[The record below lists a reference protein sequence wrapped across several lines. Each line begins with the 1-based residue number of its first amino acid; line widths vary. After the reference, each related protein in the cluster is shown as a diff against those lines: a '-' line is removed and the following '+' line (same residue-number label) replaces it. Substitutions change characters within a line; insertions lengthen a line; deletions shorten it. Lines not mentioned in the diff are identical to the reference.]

1 MRKLFPHIVLLL
13 AGILAGCA
21 AKEVLVPEKS
31 GALEMKGV
39 QAVIVDGTPTKAGT
53 VTPLVDYVG
62 RSKFKGN
69 DQIVFTKICRTDTP
83 LDAFTYPGSGDT
95 YTGIVFKAGNEG
107 GEASGWQRQTSDGGP
122 ERIYWT
128 DAASEHTFIAYGVPQ
143 DNAYD
148 WKSHVHTAESTSKT
162 YYIGSLGDPLVT
174 GDIDFSLTTEEQA
187 SYTAQENNVTVYKN
201 PKLENEDL
209 VIAYDTHMHAEP
221 GGSVALVQFY
231 HALSS
236 VRVVVN
242 ISGFS
247 SSSTAADNEAV
258 VSDMV
263 LLHQPT
269 MYAWEQSDFGVQPLR
284 SEDQAIIDGAWSDSN
299 TKPDYDQRKNIKLWI
314 PRPAGSGSNQSK
326 TFTFYG
332 ITTPQPQNYI
342 STLEDNDANRS
353 AELSFK
359 VTYPN
364 PLKPSTTVTSTYKA
378 SLKDVCF
385 DAGYNTTINISLNH
399 KNEKMTVGAEYEN
412 WQFVATPDVSELF
425 KNSTFLQDTD
435 RWVTGTANIPNVT
448 IVGDEKATAD
458 DATWLYKSGDKI
470 LDIYGH
476 DGSSI
481 VQAYQISTAYQLLSF
496 AYEVKAGR
504 DFTGKFIRLDADL
517 TLQKSSDKTKEELPT
532 DDEAYSTAADAIA
545 WIGIGESGK
554 PFNGT
559 FLGGDRYIYSLYGK
573 PLFAELGPKAQILK
587 LQVST
592 IQKADQSA
600 SVTGGGLLADSNAG
614 LISACKMDGDVTLS
628 GSPAGAFVGIN
639 NGTVYA
645 SYHIGA
651 TNGSSTTGGLVG
663 KNTGTVR
670 NCYQVGKVTGS
681 TTGGIAGENSG
692 TLNTTY
698 YNSSLLPSPTATF
711 EGATGKSTLEMTMP
725 GFVTA
730 LNIGIGEFSSG
741 TAPGDLWS
749 YVLRPA
755 DYPKI
760 GDYVQLNGWLETDLH
775 LITAASDRFVIVGNN
790 GSNYAMTN
798 DNGDSASPL
807 AQPVTVK
814 DGAVTGDVPSNLQ
827 WTLTG
832 SASGYSF
839 HPFGYD
845 AAYLYVSDLG
855 VSNRNVNVREES
867 DRGSFTIEDGFLKET
882 VSSRFLGIYDSSEW
896 RSYTSHTNKTDNINN
911 QVFRFYKFYADDK
924 NAALTLAHAGKV
936 SMGDG
941 AFNLDITNPNNV
953 TYTLT
958 SSDASIAEVNSAGT
972 ITVKK
977 AGKVTITAA
986 WVEQN
991 GYREGQYNYILT
1003 VWKTTPVVSF
1013 TETTASIDMK
1023 DGTTLTR
1030 TATTTP
1036 SGVALTYT
1044 SDNPSVA
1051 TVNAST
1057 GEVTALKR
1065 GTAVIT
1071 ATVADLANYES
1082 ASASYTLNVTDT
1094 RSFAVKFSASPVAS
1108 GTVSAS
1114 AGGTAL
1120 ASGGS
1125 VQVGTTVTL
1134 TATPASGHTFRSWR
1148 VSKSDDPSIVET
1160 VTNNSFV
1167 MPGYPVTVTGYF
1179 MHEDVDDYYVKVGSG
1194 EAITEGD
1201 YLIVYEEN
1209 ATTAHVLSGIRSD
1222 NTGDYATVT
1231 VTDAGIA
1238 WSTAQAYNITV
1249 GESASTPNQFR
1260 MKLGNSYLAYTGS
1273 DNKLYAFDNP
1283 YATGTLWTLSYNSAL
1298 NIAASGRSLQWNNSA
1313 NPKRF
1318 CCYTSSQ
1325 GSISLYKLQ
1334 GHRYQ
1339 IAIADGIT
1347 GGSVSTSPAS
1357 LAEEGATVTLT
1368 ATPSTGYAFASWNVY
1383 KTGESTTAV
1392 TVDGNTFNMPAY
1404 NVTVSAT
1411 FNTVPTINLLK
1422 TAIDNVRYEGVT
1434 DASETGVYEFL
1445 NGATDES
1452 VTVTCDG
1459 TVVTAAVKNNGDITY
1474 TVAVNTKTARS
1485 GWIRI
1490 QYGSNP
1496 AHEITVSQQGN
1507 PSFKPTENV
1516 TAGTFN
1522 SADNKLTLTTG
1533 SGVTIEQSKVSGSTA
1548 VNSDY
1553 NTVPTLRVYQGH
1565 ALTFSGKTFTR
1576 IEIVVNGT
1584 YYGNTLTANTGTL
1597 TPTTTSG
1604 GTIIWEGSSDSVVIT
1619 NTVTENN
1626 VQLRTTSFALY
1637 Y

>member
-39 QAVIVDGTPTKAGT
+39 QAVIVDGTQTKAGT
-53 VTPLVDYVG
+53 VTPLADYVG
-62 RSKFKGN
+62 RKKFMGY
-69 DQIVFTKICRTDTP
+69 DRIVFTRICRTGNP
-83 LDAFTYPGSGDT
+83 LDAFTYPGPGAT
-95 YTGIVFKAGNEG
+95 YAGIVFQAGNEG
-107 GEASGWQRQTSDGGP
+107 GEAGGWQRQTDDGGP

-143 DNAYD
+143 DDAYD
-148 WKSHVHTAESTSKT
+148 WKSHVHTVESTSKT
-162 YYIGSLGDPLVT
+162 YYIGSLGDPLAT
-174 GDIDFSLTTEEQA
+174 GDIDFSLTAEEQA
-187 SYTAQENNVTVYKN
+187 SHTAQENNVTVYKN
-201 PKLENEDL
+201 PKLEKEDL
-209 VIAYDTHMHAEP
+209 VIAYDTHMQAEP

-231 HALSS
+231 HALAS

-269 MYAWEQSDFGVQPLR
+269 MYAWEQSDFGAQPLR
-284 SEDQAIIDGAWSDSN
+284 SEDQAIIDGAWGEGD
-299 TKPDYDQRKNIKLWI
+299 KPHFDQRKNIKLWI
-314 PRPAGSGSNQSK
+314 PRPAGSGSNQNK

-342 STLEDNDANRS
+342 STLGDTDVNRS
-353 AELSFK
+353 AELSFN

-364 PLKPSTTVTSTYKA
+364 PLKPSSTVTSTYKA

-385 DAGYNTTINISLNH
+385 DAGYNTTIHISLNH

-435 RWVTGTANIPNVT
+435 RWVTGTDNIPNVT
-448 IVGDEKATAD
+448 IMGDEKATAD
-458 DATWLYKSGDKI
+458 DATWLYQSGDKI

-476 DGSSI
+476 DGSS
-481 VQAYQISTAYQLLSF
+481 VENAYQISTAYQLLSF

-628 GSPAGAFVGIN
+628 GSPAGAFVGTN
-639 NGTVYA
+639 SGTVYA

-651 TNGSSTTGGLVG
+651 TNGSGTTGGLVG
-663 KNTGTVR
+663 TNSGTVR
-670 NCYQVGKVTGS
+670 NSYQVGKVTGS

-730 LNIGIGEFSSG
+730 LNIGIGEFEE
-741 TAPGDLWS
+741 TAPDDLWS

-775 LITAASDRFVIVGNN
+775 LITASDRFVIVGNN

-814 DGAVTGDVPSNLQ
+814 DGAITGDVPSNLQ
-827 WTLTG
+827 WTLT
-832 SASGYSF
+832 SAEEVYSF
-839 HPFGYD
+839 HPFGYN

-855 VSNRNVNVREES
+855 GSNRNVNVREES
-867 DRGSFTIEDGFLKET
+867 DRGSFTIEDGFLKNT
-882 VSSRFLGIYDSSEW
+882 ASSRFLGIYNSEEW
-896 RSYTSHTNKTDNINN
+896 RSYTSHTNKADNINS
-911 QVFRFYKFYADDK
+911 QMFKFYKFYADDK
-924 NAALTLAHAGKV
+924 NAALTLAHPGKV
-936 SMGDG
+936 SMGD
-941 AFNLDITNPNNV
+941 APFNLVITNPHNIP
-953 TYTLT
+953 YTLT
-958 SSDASIAEVNSAGT
+958 SADESIATVTPADQV
-972 ITVKK
+972 TVKK
-977 AGKVTITAA
+977 AGTVTLTASWEEQASYRAGQYLYVLKIWKVTPT
-986 WVEQN
+986 
-991 GYREGQYNYILT
+991 
-1003 VWKTTPVVSF
+1003 VSF
-1013 TETTASIDMK
+1013 AEPSVSIDWA
-1023 DGTTLTR
+1023 TTKELTQ

-1036 SGVALTYT
+1036 SGVALTY
-1044 SDNPSVA
+1044 SSNNPSVA

-1057 GEVTALKR
+1057 GKVTALKR

-1094 RSFAVKFSASPVAS
+1094 RSFAVDFSASEGGYTFTTEVDGSSITSGSFVEVGKVVKLSAKDSQDKYAIRLWKVTKTDDPGTEVVVAANRFEMPEYAVTITSVPGVFEKVTSVSEFAS
-1108 GTVSAS
+1108 G
-1114 AGGTAL
+1114 
-1120 ASGGS
+1120 
-1125 VQVGTTVTL
+1125 
-1134 TATPASGHTFRSWR
+1134 
-1148 VSKSDDPSIVET
+1148 
-1160 VTNNSFV
+1160 
-1167 MPGYPVTVTGYF
+1167 
-1179 MHEDVDDYYVKVGSG
+1179 
-1194 EAITEGD
+1194 GD
-1201 YLIVYEEN
+1201 YLIVYE
-1209 ATTAHVLSGIRSD
+1209 TGGKVLTGVSD
-1222 NTGDYATVT
+1222 SNIGTDGNVTILDSQISSIDADYNVAIAKVGDSYT
-1231 VTDAGIA
+1231 
-1238 WSTAQAYNITV
+1238 
-1249 GESASTPNQFR
+1249 
-1260 MKLGNSYLAYTGS
+1260 MKMGDKYLAYTSTSTSGKN
-1273 DNKLYAFDNP
+1273 DLYAVDNSSVN
-1283 YATGTLWTLSYNSAL
+1283 GTLWNLSVDDAQNVYNTSRYLRYNS
-1298 NIAASGRSLQWNNSA
+1298 SNS
-1313 NPKRF
+1313 RF
-1318 CCYTSSQ
+1318 CCYTSGQQKVSF
-1325 GSISLYKLQ
+1325 YKLWKQ
-1334 GHRYQ
+1334 TTWTLDR
-1339 IAIADGIT
+1339 IAVSGTSSHKTSYIVGQSFDPAGLVIAATYKDAEDSATEKTVGLPYDA
-1347 GGSVSTSPAS
+1347 GSMTISPSGA
-1357 LAEEGATVTLT
+1357 LAV
-1368 ATPSTGYAFASWNVY
+1368 
-1383 KTGESTTAV
+1383 
-1392 TVDGNTFNMPAY
+1392 GNTT
-1404 NVTVSAT
+1404 VTVSYGG
-1411 FNTVPTINLLK
+1411 K
-1422 TAIDNVRYEGVT
+1422 TADIVITVSENTHTAVAAQNHTFSEKGYENSSTVSTITGTTNCSISFAKGSGQTNPTYYNDGSSVRAYGGNT
-1434 DASETGVYEFL
+1434 IT
-1445 NGATDES
+1445 
-1452 VTVTCDG
+1452 
-1459 TVVTAAVKNNGDITY
+1459 VTAATGYYIGKLTFTFGSDD
-1474 TVAVNTKTARS
+1474 
-1485 GWIRI
+1485 
-1490 QYGSNP
+1490 GSN
-1496 AHEITVSQQGN
+1496 AIT
-1507 PSFKPTENV
+1507 
-1516 TAGTFN
+1516 A
-1522 SADNKLTLTTG
+1522 
-1533 SGVTIEQSKVSGSTA
+1533 ST
-1548 VNSDY
+1548 
-1553 NTVPTLRVYQGH
+1553 
-1565 ALTFSGKTFTR
+1565 
-1576 IEIVVNGT
+1576 GT
-1584 YYGNTLTANTGTL
+1584 YSEGIWTGVIANGESVVFTIGG
-1597 TPTTTSG
+1597 TSG
-1604 GTIIWEGSSDSVVIT
+1604 NRRIRSISINPASP
-1619 NTVTENN
+1619 
-1626 VQLRTTSFALY
+1626 AP
-1637 Y
+1637 